1 MTDQI
6 FKGSSHEIN
15 SSKDYALNHL
25 LRICMAKTGH
35 SAENGRQV
43 CLSRICM
50 NIKEY
55 QDRLF

>member
-1 MTDQI
+1 MADHI

-15 SSKDYALNHL
+15 SSKKYALNHL
-25 LRICMAKTGH
+25 LRIFMAKTGH
-35 SAENGRQV
+35 IAENGRLV
-43 CLSRICM
+43 CLSRVCV